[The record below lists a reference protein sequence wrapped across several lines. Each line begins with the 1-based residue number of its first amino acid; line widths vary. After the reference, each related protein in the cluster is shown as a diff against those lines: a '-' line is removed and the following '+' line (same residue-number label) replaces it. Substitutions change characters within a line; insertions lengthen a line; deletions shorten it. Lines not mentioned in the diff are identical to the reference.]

1 MSVRSA
7 VRRRA
12 AVAVAVVVALA
23 ASGCSGADDDAV
35 TSTTTSTAPLVTDT
49 VPADCGP
56 EVVPEGL
63 GLELIDEVPHDPDA
77 FTQGFLVI
85 DGVLYESTG
94 QRGRSTVRKVDPDT
108 GEVLESTDLD
118 PELFGEGLAT
128 VGDDRLVQLTW
139 TEGRALVWDRED
151 LTLVGEHTYEGEGWG
166 ITTLDDG
173 QLVMSDGSDV
183 LTFRDPEDFS
193 VVRRIRIT
201 RPGGAADQLNELEWD
216 GEHLWANRWR
226 TDEIVRID
234 LRCGRVDGV
243 IDATALRLRAE
254 STAEEDEPIDVLNG
268 IAHVPDTDE
277 LLLTGKEWPSTY
289 RVRVLPAGP

>member
-1 MSVRSA
+1 MVAALVMSA
-7 VRRRA
+7 VT
-12 AVAVAVVVALA
+12 
-23 ASGCSGADDDAV
+23 GCSGDDQGAPGSTATAADPSAIDAV
-35 TSTTTSTAPLVTDT
+35 PIDT

-56 EVVPEGL
+56 DVAPAGL

-77 FTQGFLVI
+77 FTQGFVVV

-94 QRGRSTVRKVDPDT
+94 QRGRSTVRKVDVDS
-108 GEVLESTDLD
+108 GEVLESTDLA
-118 PELFGEGLAT
+118 PELFGEGLTT

-151 LTLVGEHTYEGEGWG
+151 LTLVHEHSYEGEGWG

-173 QLVMSDGSDV
+173 QLVMSDGSDT
-183 LTFRDPEDFS
+183 LTFRDPDDFS

-243 IDATALRLRAE
+243 VDATALRERAAA
-254 STAEEDEPIDVLNG
+254 SAEADEPIDVLNG
-268 IAHVPDTDE
+268 IAHLPGTDE